1 METYKWSKMSGK
13 LEGIPAL
20 NTDTTSNKF
29 CQAMSKRKDTI
40 CSVCYSWSMLK
51 TFRKNAVPRFKS
63 NSDYL
68 SYKIH
73 DYDDVVE
80 KISPKSVPCGIEE
93 FTFPIGFDAPL
104 DENGDWMKNPP
115 KLDR

>member
-1 METYKWSKMSGK
+1 MTGK

-29 CQAMSKRKDTI
+29 CQAMSKKKGTI
-40 CSVCYSWSMLK
+40 CNVCYSWNMLK

-68 SYKIH
+68 I
-73 DYDDVVE
+73 DGIIVVT
-80 KISPKSVPCGIEE
+80 SL
-93 FTFPIGFDAPL
+93 F
-104 DENGDWMKNPP
+104 
-115 KLDR
+115 KLRLAT